1 MLDNIFGQ
9 AGTEGDA
16 EERAD
21 MAEPP
26 TLGELE
32 ARPGGLRLWLEGHP
46 EESGALRATA
56 EGARRAVRRG
66 LRDAASAPLDAFL
79 STLLS
84 TMRGVDPEALERGLE
99 ELRRAEQADR
109 HRISPD
115 FAPLEKDP
123 EACERFREWARENLP
138 EPGRRLTFKRLG
150 EMLLVDRAT
159 AAKCF
164 REPWRMSV
172 HAAKLVRFHAGEEG
186 YYNILR
192 GAGAYSARVAEE
204 ERDRILSETEERF
217 RAALDSLRGRGPRD
231 ARIFL
236 EAIRHAVILSDAI
249 ADV

>member
-84 TMRGVDPEALERGLE
+84 TMRDVDPEALERGLE
-99 ELRRAEQADR
+99 EMERLEWSDR
-109 HRISPD
+109 HKPSPD
-115 FAPLEKDP
+115 FAPLEDDP
-123 EACERFREWARENLP
+123 EACDRFREWARESL
-138 EPGRRLTFKRLG
+138 ERSGGFTYGRLAEALN
-150 EMLLVDRAT
+150 VDRKT
-159 AAKCF
+159 AK
-164 REPWRMSV
+164 RVYDEPWRMSV
-172 HAAKLVRFHAGEEG
+172 HAARFVRFHAGEEA
-186 YYNILR
+186 YYDVLH
-192 GAGAYSARVAEE
+192 GAGAYDARAAED
-204 ERDRILSETEERF
+204 DRNRALREAEERF
-217 RAALDSLRGRGPRD
+217 GAAIEALRGRGPRE
-231 ARIFL
+231 ALIFL
-236 EAIRHAVILSDAI
+236 AAIKHAVSLSSAL